1 MLFHKQNLSR
11 YVPGALL
18 GSNHCNAAA
27 VACRP
32 PANPVFGRTWQGC
45 CLQHS
50 FTARRH
56 AKSMIVLT
64 HVEGLD
70 RAAPQNSSGL
80 CAATCETTRRQLMHF
95 SHSQET
101 EVEKGGSW
109 NPPCCFKGIMSN
121 TQVFCCNK
129 SFEFCSAKAELQL
142 SQVLLF
148 CGRDSQ
154 DASSF
159 NHLLYIAATNLG
171 TYLIFDLTAPV
182 KQTVTPSRLLLSITK
197 SSFLLS
203 LAETPFLL
211 H

>member
-1 MLFHKQNLSR
+1 MVCVLPCAKQLD
-11 YVPGALL
+11 
-18 GSNHCNAAA
+18 
-27 VACRP
+27 
-32 PANPVFGRTWQGC
+32 Q
-45 CLQHS
+45 S
-50 FTARRH
+50 FMR
-56 AKSMIVLT
+56 
-64 HVEGLD
+64 
-70 RAAPQNSSGL
+70 
-80 CAATCETTRRQLMHF
+80 F

-101 EVEKGGSW
+101 EVKKGGSW
-109 NPPCCFKGIMSN
+109 NPPCCFKGMTSK

-129 SFEFCSAKAELQL
+129 FLEFSSAKPELQL

-148 CGRDSQ
+148 CGRDSR

-182 KQTVTPSRLLLSITK
+182 KQTVTPSRLLLSIIK

-203 LAETPFLL
+203 SAETPFLL